1 MMIICLIESNFSE
14 GGNFSADEI
23 DAHKKRLEKMASLI
37 DTNETSML
45 KEMEKL
51 EKKHLDD
58 AVKIIAAFQERFKF
72 HLVDLQFIEKIS
84 RWLNDAQVKIK
95 TEVNA
100 SNGRAKHLHVCV
112 DEFQFKCEKFEQI
125 NMEKNV
131 SSIILK

>member
-1 MMIICLIESNFSE
+1 
-14 GGNFSADEI
+14 
-23 DAHKKRLEKMASLI
+23 MASLI

-58 AVKIIAAFQERFKF
+58 AVKIIAVFQEKFKY

-100 SNGRAKHLHVCV
+100 SNSKAKHLSKCV
-112 DEFQFKCEKFEQI
+112 DEFQFKCERFEQI

-131 SSIILK
+131 MNILLYDLKF

>member
-1 MMIICLIESNFSE
+1 M
-14 GGNFSADEI
+14 
-23 DAHKKRLEKMASLI
+23 HKKKLEKQASLI

-51 EKKHLDD
+51 EKKHLDE
-58 AVKIIAAFQERFKF
+58 AVRIINIFQEKFKY

-84 RWLNDAQVKIK
+84 RWLNDTQIKIK

-100 SNGRAKHLHVCV
+100 SNSRAKLLSKNVV
-112 DEFQFKCEKFEQI
+112 DLTLKCQMYEQN

-131 SSIILK
+131 SLIHSRLN